1 MATGTVWPGRPRWV
15 RPEAPPPE
23 RGLVPLWADPR
34 DAPPP
39 GSIGFR
45 AQQQQTFAGP
55 TSAALAAFSSSSR
68 SLGVIREY
76 SLEINNLL
84 ASSVITFTLRVNG
97 AAVPKWT
104 YAQFPF
110 STPHISV
117 SLLEPTDRDYIE
129 LPMNAQVDVFVN
141 VADAASYL
149 IGVSY
154 SGWTY
159 PQDLAVYGTPR

>member
-23 RGLVPLWADPR
+23 RGAVSLWADPR

-45 AQQQQTFAGP
+45 AQAQQTFAGP
-55 TSAALAAFSSSSR
+55 ASGSLAAFTVSSR
-68 SLGVIREY
+68 ALGVIREY
-76 SLEINNLL
+76 GVEINNLL
-84 ASSVITFTLRVNG
+84 ASSLITVTLRING
-97 AAVPKWT
+97 APVPKWT
-104 YAQFPF
+104 YTQFPF
-110 STPHISV
+110 TTPHLTV

-129 LPMNAQVDVFVN
+129 LPTNAAVDVFVN

-149 IGVSY
+149 IGVNY